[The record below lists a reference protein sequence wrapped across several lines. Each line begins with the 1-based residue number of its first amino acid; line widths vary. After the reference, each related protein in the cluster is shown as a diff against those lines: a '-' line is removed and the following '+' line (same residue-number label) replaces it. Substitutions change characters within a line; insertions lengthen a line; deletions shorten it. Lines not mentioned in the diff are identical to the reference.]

1 VSSPPDWITVDEV
14 AAYLDLPG
22 DPTLDDNLVLSTATV
37 KAAVERRRSDLN
49 VSDGLDP
56 PTFTFTPGDE
66 VHGGAVLWAAILYQ
80 ARSSPSGYSG
90 FGDET
95 MIFDA
100 LGARRAEVMR
110 LIGWRRPVAT

>member
-1 VSSPPDWITVDEV
+1 MSSPPDWLTVEEV

-22 DPTLDDNLVLSTATV
+22 DPTGDDNLVLSTATV
-37 KAAVERRRSDLN
+37 KAAVERRRSDL
-49 VSDGLDP
+49 VVDGA
-56 PTFTFTPGDE
+56 FVPGDD
-66 VHGGAVLWAAILYQ
+66 VHGGAVIWAAILYQ
-80 ARSSPSGYSG
+80 ARSSPSGFTG

-110 LIGWRRPVAT
+110 LLGWRRPVAT